1 MSIKTLR
8 RVKDHEDVF
17 KEEDHN
23 DHVDNWN
30 TQVSINEELNPDDP
44 DIVSLINQLKSI
56 VSKMRKV
63 KTGDWYYAQDHNLFV
78 DAWDLQKQINDELK
92 ELIDYYESRIAEL
105 EAYRPLRFE
114 KAVVLRAEKAI
125 SASIYLSRATVFKSE
140 KTISGS
146 ISVNVVKE

>member
-8 RVKDHEDVF
+8 RVEDHVNKF
-17 KEEDHN
+17 LEEDHN

-44 DIVSLINQLKSI
+44 DIDSLINQLKSI
-56 VSKMRKV
+56 IAQMRKI

-92 ELIDYYESRIAEL
+92 ELIDYYEARIAEL
-105 EAYRPLRFE
+105 EAYRPIRFE
-114 KAVVLRAEKAI
+114 KAQVLRASYSYEAT
-125 SASIYLSRATVFKSE
+125 IYLSRTVTFRSE
-140 KTISGS
+140 KTVSGS
-146 ISVNVVKE
+146 ISVRVVKE

>member
-30 TQVSINEELNPDDP
+30 AQVSINEELNPDDP
-44 DIVSLINQLKSI
+44 DIDSLINQLKSI

-92 ELIDYYESRIAEL
+92 ELIDYYEARIAEL

-114 KAVVLRAEKAI
+114 KAIVLRATQ
-125 SASIYLSRATVFKSE
+125 SFSGTIYLSRTAVLKSE
-140 KTISGS
+140 ES
-146 ISVNVVKE
+146 ISASVSVSVVKE